1 MCEKSVGWKSASG
14 WALPVPP
21 PETKVE
27 SADAGEVVINDDN
40 LKKEGKREGKKSG

>member
-1 MCEKSVGWKSASG
+1 MGVG
-14 WALPVPP
+14 VPP

-40 LKKEGKREGKKSG
+40 LQGG